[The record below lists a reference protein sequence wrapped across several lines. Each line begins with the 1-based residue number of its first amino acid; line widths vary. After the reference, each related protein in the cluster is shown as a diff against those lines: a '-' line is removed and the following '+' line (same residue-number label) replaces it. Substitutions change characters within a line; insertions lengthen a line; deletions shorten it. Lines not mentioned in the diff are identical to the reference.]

1 MTAAEQRTSPR
12 DRILL
17 LARLRVEGEA
27 EICAIRIRDLSAG
40 GMRAQFSGRPLGHTK
55 VAVEIRNL
63 GWVEGR
69 VAWQDADT
77 IGVRFAE
84 LIDPEK
90 ARIAVTGA
98 YQAPATGLDST
109 QRRL

>member
-1 MTAAEQRTSPR
+1 MTAPDQRASRR

-17 LARLRVEGEA
+17 LARLRVEGEL
-27 EICAIRIRDLSAG
+27 ESHAIRIRDLSAG
-40 GMRAQFSGRPLGHTK
+40 GMRAQFSGRALADTR
-55 VAVEIRNL
+55 VAIEIRSL

-69 VAWQDADT
+69 VAWQDADY
-77 IGVRFAE
+77 IGVRFDAP
-84 LIDPEK
+84 IDPEK

-98 YQAPATGLDST
+98 YQTPPPPPSMV